1 MMPIVP
7 VGSVGRWVGGGV
19 VGETAGVAGVW
30 ACWGF
35 DGVCLG
41 RRVVV
46 RRWWVAVVPRWPQD
60 HAAVDPFRRPGY

>member
-1 MMPIVP
+1 M
-7 VGSVGRWVGGGV
+7 